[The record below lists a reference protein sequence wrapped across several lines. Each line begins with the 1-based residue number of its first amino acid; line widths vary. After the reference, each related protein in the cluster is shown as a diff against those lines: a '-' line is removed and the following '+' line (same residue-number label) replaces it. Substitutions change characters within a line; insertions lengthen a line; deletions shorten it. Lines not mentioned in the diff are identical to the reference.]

1 MEVARSE
8 VLSALQRWSTE
19 KNLKHVIRIH
29 QVNHGKSKWLY
40 ILLVVDEFF
49 TCFDSGEAF
58 SNDHIDIRPRCW
70 SELCCLKFGEHQL
83 PWDQV

>member
-1 MEVARSE
+1 VEVARSE

-40 ILLVVDEFF
+40 ILLVLKSSSLALTQVRLSAM
-49 TCFDSGEAF
+49 TTSTFDHDVGVSFG
-58 SNDHIDIRPRCW
+58 
-70 SELCCLKFGEHQL
+70 CLKF
-83 PWDQV
+83 W